1 MFQSVRRLPEEL
13 NTGKYDLFQLMDRLL
28 KDVNMRMKLYHLSAS
43 VSSSLGVEHWQIY
56 HISITASSSLGVE
69 HWQI

>member
-28 KDVNMRMKLYHLSAS
+28 KDVNMRMKLYHLQPACRR
-43 VSSSLGVEHWQIY
+43 LWGLNTGKYTIFQ
-56 HISITASSSLGVE
+56 
-69 HWQI
+69 